1 MASEGTTDK
10 FRLGFLTA
18 IEVPSKGFV
27 GGLLVTNHFGRPLEF
42 QCTNPVKPNRTQEIL
57 YGPTLQTYV
66 LSELI
71 GRTLIEKVGVKPNLV
86 LIDDIQMLDLK
97 NHVPTPIAQINEKEE
112 QSDLVF
118 SLKVGRQFLRLDV
131 AHLADKTKITK
142 GTSAIPTD
150 ANLNE
155 PFERVREALTE
166 TLGAGV
172 TRAA

>member
-18 IEVPSKGFV
+18 IEISSKGFV

-57 YGPTLQTYV
+57 YGPTLQSYV

-97 NHVPTPIAQINEKEE
+97 NHIPTPIAQINEKEE

-118 SLKVGRQFLRLDV
+118 SLKVGRQFLQLDV
-131 AHLADKTKITK
+131 AHLTDKIKITK
-142 GTSAIPTD
+142 GVSAIPTD

-155 PFERVREALTE
+155 PFERVREALNE

>member
-1 MASEGTTDK
+1 MTSEGKTDK
-10 FRLGFLTA
+10 YRLGFLTA
-18 IEVPSKGFV
+18 IELPQKQFV

-57 YGPTLQTYV
+57 YGPTLQSYI

-71 GRTLIEKVGVKPNLV
+71 GRTLIEKVGVTPNLV
-86 LIDDIQMLDLK
+86 LIDDDQMLDLK
-97 NHVPTPIAQINEKEE
+97 NHIATPVARVGEE
-112 QSDLVF
+112 ELQTETLF
-118 SLKVGRQFLRLDV
+118 SIKVARQFLQLDI
-131 AHLADKTKITK
+131 AHSANRDKIIK

-155 PFERVREALTE
+155 PFERVREALNE